1 MSNTINDPV
10 IHDEYAQT
18 DLAITRSSPYGTEV
32 EATYAG
38 ILSFMRRQYSKDV
51 SSADVAVFGVPYDL
65 SVSNRPGCRFGPR
78 AIRAASSQL
87 AWTRAWGWDFDVY
100 DRLSVIDFGDLQFDP
115 GYPLEAPPRLQEQI
129 ADIIKQ
135 GAATLML
142 GGDHF
147 CTYPAVKAHA
157 AKHGPLA
164 LIQFDAHS
172 DTWRDDGKRV
182 DHGTMFF
189 HAAEEGVLV
198 PKDSVQVGIRTYNPE
213 SHGYNILSADWVRK
227 MGTDACIGEIRRIVG
242 DHPCYVTFDIDGL
255 DPAYA
260 PGTGT
265 PVVGGLHVGDVRAIL
280 RGLAGLNVVGMD
292 VVEVAPAYDIG
303 EVTALAAATIAHDL
317 LSLYGAQFPDQGQE
331 DQHKRQHNADE

>member
-1 MSNTINDPV
+1 MTHIINDPV

-18 DLAITRSSPYGTEV
+18 DLAITRNSPYGTEV

-51 SSADVAVFGVPYDL
+51 SNADVAIFGVPFDL

-129 ADIIKQ
+129 AEIISQ

-147 CTYPAVKAHA
+147 CTYPAIKAHA
-157 AKHGPLA
+157 EKHGPLA

-213 SHGYNILSADWVRK
+213 SHGYNILSADWVRQ
-227 MGTDACIGEIRRIVG
+227 MGVDATIADIRSIVG
-242 DHPCYVTFDIDGL
+242 NRPCYVTFDIDAL

-265 PVVGGLHVGDVRAIL
+265 PVVGGLHSGDARAIL

-292 VVEVAPAYDIG
+292 VVEVSPAYDVG

-317 LSLYGAQFPDQGQE
+317 LCLYGSQFSEQSLV
-331 DQHKRQHNADE
+331 KI

>member
-1 MSNTINDPV
+1 MTQTSDDPV
-10 IHDEYAQT
+10 IHDEYANT
-18 DLAITRSSPYGTEV
+18 DLAFTRQSRMGTIV

-38 ILSFMRRQYSKDV
+38 VLSFMRREYSKDLAGV
-51 SSADVAVFGVPYDL
+51 DVAVFGVPFDL

-100 DRLSVIDFGDLQFDP
+100 DRLAVVDYGDLQFDP
-115 GYPLEAPPRLQEQI
+115 GYPLEAPARLQEQI
-129 ADIIKQ
+129 AEIIKE
-135 GAATLML
+135 GPATLML

-147 CTYPAVKAHA
+147 CTYPALKAHA
-157 AKHGPLA
+157 EKHGPLA

-172 DTWRDDGKRV
+172 DTWRDSGSGDGRRV

-189 HAAEEGVLV
+189 HAAEEGVVV
-198 PKDSVQVGIRTYNPE
+198 PTESVQVGIRTYNPE
-213 SHGYNILSADWVRK
+213 SHGYHCLSADWVRK
-227 MGTDACIGEIRRIVG
+227 NGPGTTIDEIRRIVG
-242 DHPCYVTFDIDGL
+242 NRACYVTFDIDGL
-255 DPAYA
+255 DPAFA

-265 PVVGGLHVGDVRAIL
+265 PVVGGLHVGDIREVI

-292 VVEVAPAYDIG
+292 VVEVAPAYDVG

-317 LSLYGAQFPDQGQE
+317 LSLYGCRHQDNE
-331 DQHKRQHNADE
+331 TE